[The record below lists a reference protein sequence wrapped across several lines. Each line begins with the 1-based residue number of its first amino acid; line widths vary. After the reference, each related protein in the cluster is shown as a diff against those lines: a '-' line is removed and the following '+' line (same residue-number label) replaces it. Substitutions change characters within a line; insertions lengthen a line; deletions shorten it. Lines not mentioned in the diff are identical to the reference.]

1 MPSSGPVLLFP
12 RAQEASSHHNAPGS
26 SGQMHKPVWLG
37 EMLLILA
44 LRRQKQMDC
53 SEFEASLVYI
63 VSSKAAM

>member
-1 MPSSGPVLLFP
+1 
-12 RAQEASSHHNAPGS
+12 
-26 SGQMHKPVWLG
+26 MHKPVWLG